1 MEVTLVQRSVYDIP
15 SNRRVGAIVFDGAA
29 DMQLWPGP
37 GPERELQEHYG
48 DGLQR
53 ALDNELRQI
62 EGQKLA
68 IGSVIRVHPGRL
80 HCNFLA
86 WIASRPPEP
95 GTERSNA
102 PPAEVIRAGVL
113 AALRFAAERSVEKI
127 AFPALGAGPSELGRP
142 ERLALIVQ
150 AAHTYQEE
158 CSKAGRSPV
167 VEEVFVCEP
176 AGPIFRE
183 AKRRIGDGATAEEK
197 VLRKPEQEDKKARRR
212 RLAAKGSAG
221 TKTSSKAKSK
231 KPKLTAEEALKA
243 RDTGLRY
250 SMRTTFA
257 EGDLFMHPKFGA
269 GKVVELP
276 GPGQILCV
284 FEDGSERKLVHG
296 RS

>member
-1 MEVTLVQRSVYDIP
+1 MEVTLVQRSIYDLP
-15 SNRRVGAIVFDGAA
+15 SKRRVGAIVFDGAA

-37 GPERELQEHYG
+37 GPERELQDHYG

-62 EGQKLA
+62 EGQKLD

-80 HCNFLA
+80 HCNFLV
-86 WIASRPPEP
+86 WIASRAPEP
-95 GTERSNA
+95 GTERSQA
-102 PPAEVIRAGVL
+102 PKSDVLRSGVL
-113 AALRFAAERSVEKI
+113 EALRFAARRSVEKV

-142 ERLALIVQ
+142 ERLAVIVK
-150 AAHTYQEE
+150 AAHEYQEE
-158 CSKAGRSPV
+158 CRKAGRSPV

-176 AGPIFRE
+176 AGPVFRD
-183 AKRRIGDGATAEEK
+183 AKRRIGDQANAEEK
-197 VLRKPEQEDKKARRR
+197 QLRPPEQADKKARRR
-212 RLAAKGSAG
+212 RLAAKGGSA
-221 TKTSSKAKSK
+221 KKSSKAKSVQ
-231 KPKLTAEEALKA
+231 PKLTAEEALGA
-243 RDTGLRY
+243 RAADVRY

-269 GKVVELP
+269 GKVVGLP
-276 GPGQILCV
+276 APGQILCV

>member
-1 MEVTLVQRSVYDIP
+1 MEVTLVQRSIYDLP
-15 SNRRVGAIVFDGAA
+15 SKRRVGAIVFDGAA

-53 ALDNELRQI
+53 ALDNELRQV
-62 EGQKLA
+62 EGQKLP
-68 IGSVIRVHPGRL
+68 IGAVIRVHPGRL

-86 WIASRPPEP
+86 WIASRSPEP
-95 GTERSNA
+95 GTTRSPA
-102 PPAEVIRAGVL
+102 PPAEVLREGVL

-127 AFPALGAGPSELGRP
+127 AFPALGAGPNELGRP
-142 ERLALIVQ
+142 ERLALIVE
-150 AAHTYQEE
+150 AAHAYQAE
-158 CSKAGRSPV
+158 CKKAGRSPI

-183 AKRRIGDGATAEEK
+183 AKRRIGDEATAEEK
-197 VLRKPEQEDKKARRR
+197 QLRPREQADKKQRRR
-212 RLAAKGSAG
+212 RLASKTGS
-221 TKTSSKAKSK
+221 KKSSKARSR

-243 RDTGLRY
+243 RDTGLTY

-257 EGDLFMHPKFGA
+257 EGDLFMHKKFGA
-269 GKVVELP
+269 GKVVGLP
-276 GPGQILCV
+276 APGQILCV

-296 RS
+296 RT